1 MMEHVQRI
9 IGIAIGIIVSL
20 ILLVFMTS
28 VTAQDA
34 FVPLLIGGIC
44 AWAWPVVIGIWLVRR
59 AKARREGQIEDEVER
74 QLRQQGR

>member
-9 IGIAIGIIVSL
+9 IGITIGIIVSL

-44 AWAWPVVIGIWLVRR
+44 AWAWPVVIGFWLVRR
-59 AKARREGQIEDEVER
+59 AKARRNDQIEDEVQR
-74 QLRQQGR
+74 QLKQQGH

>member
-9 IGIAIGIIVSL
+9 IGITIGIIVSL

-44 AWAWPVVIGIWLVRR
+44 AWAWPVVIGFWLVRR
-59 AKARREGQIEDEVER
+59 AKARRNDQIEDEVQR
-74 QLRQQGR
+74 QLKQQGR